1 MTTSVVSVTSNEG
14 VTNVPESDHAHPWP
28 GPNAARD
35 APRAAAGDGG
45 RDGYVLPRVGLRI
58 HSSPQELIGSNSWSG
73 ESVSEVPPASIQV
86 EVARLHAP
94 RRNAGRQTRYRAAP
108 TIHANPFHVL
118 AEAA

>member
-1 MTTSVVSVTSNEG
+1 MRTRG
-14 VTNVPESDHAHPWP
+14 Q

-86 EVARLHAP
+86 EVAR
-94 RRNAGRQTRYRAAP
+94 RNAGRQTRYRAAP

>member
-1 MTTSVVSVTSNEG
+1 MYTHIMIAVDGSS
-14 VTNVPESDHAHPWP
+14 ESLQAVRE
-28 GPNAARD
+28 ALKLIAR
-35 APRAAAGDGG
+35 
-45 RDGYVLPRVGLRI
+45 GLRTEI
-58 HSSPQELIGSNSWSG
+58 ALVSG

>member
-1 MTTSVVSVTSNEG
+1 MRTRGQDPTLPDSLSLSPTLSL
-14 VTNVPESDHAHPWP
+14 SL
-28 GPNAARD
+28 RD

>member
-1 MTTSVVSVTSNEG
+1 MPHV
-14 VTNVPESDHAHPWP
+14 
-28 GPNAARD
+28 AARTASRD
-35 APRAAAGDGG
+35 RDTG
-45 RDGYVLPRVGLRI
+45 RYQSHRPEQTLLYQIVHG
-58 HSSPQELIGSNSWSG
+58 
-73 ESVSEVPPASIQV
+73 SIQV

>member
-1 MTTSVVSVTSNEG
+1 MRTRGQDPTL
-14 VTNVPESDHAHPWP
+14 PEMRRVRLLEMA
-28 GPNAARD
+28 
-35 APRAAAGDGG
+35 G